1 MVTVAIAKSL
11 TSYIPMM
18 YADNIEQG
26 LQVCRLL
33 KEIEVVSSADFS
45 LNLEHVKD
53 YSWKE
58 ELV

>member
-1 MVTVAIAKSL
+1 MRLDETSAICRSL
-11 TSYIPMM
+11 INNLKPRNVEVNYI
-18 YADNIEQG
+18 YNYG
-26 LQVCRLL
+26 N
-33 KEIEVVSSADFS
+33 SSIIS